1 MSVAQHSLANSAPLA
16 ESAGSVTL
24 AGASATVA
32 EMLDDLDDLNDAAL
46 FDQIAM
52 GQRKI
57 NLRNM
62 VSDLCPVPD
71 KMPNTPW
78 QTDASTALLVQ
89 AAALCARAVYRKN
102 PAQVE
107 PQLPGFV
114 IKDRCWMNPTA
125 EGLGKAAAIFE
136 VTPDEKS
143 RRTLV
148 VVAVRG
154 SASVVDWLVNL
165 DTGLVPC
172 PQLVN
177 IPESRSTPA
186 PKVHRGF
193 ANCAITLA
201 PAIKQQ
207 IKAVLNEMQSQDRE
221 IEVVFTGYFAG
232 GAVASLLFCH
242 FFTQQSLATGTLSA
256 NPTLSSITFGAPPM
270 FDRDVD
276 ARLDAVFPGS
286 PFQLGAMLAFA
297 NDGDPIPRMDAPYAT
312 ELARVWH
319 RVGGGRCATAREL
332 GEFKL
337 PPLRLGGLGSLVVL
351 HDEAQEFEEGRED
364 EDNGVALA
372 ACRFGRRDL
381 EKRAWADL
389 WAHKMNLYVVWAASI
404 GEGRFNAEPEA
415 VARTGWRR
423 VFH

>member
-1 MSVAQHSLANSAPLA
+1 MSVAHHSLANSAPLA

-32 EMLDDLDDLNDAAL
+32 EMLGDLGDLNDAAL
-46 FDQIAM
+46 FGLTNESQDQIAT

-62 VSDLCPVPD
+62 VSELCPVPD

-89 AAALCARAVYRKN
+89 AAALCARAVYRKY

-114 IKDRCWMNPTA
+114 IKDRCWMSPTA
-125 EGLGKAAAIFE
+125 EGLGKATAIFE
-136 VTPDEKS
+136 IIPDEKS

-177 IPESRSTPA
+177 IPESILNPA

-193 ANCAITLA
+193 ANCATTLA

-207 IKAVLNEMQSQDRE
+207 IKAVLDEMQSQSRE
-221 IEVVFTGYFAG
+221 TEVVFTGHSAG
-232 GAVASLLFCH
+232 GAVPPLLSCHSL
-242 FFTQQSLATGTLSA
+242 TQQSPGKSR
-256 NPTLSSITFGAPPM
+256 NAPPP
-270 FDRDVD
+270 
-276 ARLDAVFPGS
+276 LSFP
-286 PFQLGAMLAFA
+286 F
-297 NDGDPIPRMDAPYAT
+297 
-312 ELARVWH
+312 
-319 RVGGGRCATAREL
+319 
-332 GEFKL
+332 
-337 PPLRLGGLGSLVVL
+337 SL
-351 HDEAQEFEEGRED
+351 
-364 EDNGVALA
+364 
-372 ACRFGRRDL
+372 
-381 EKRAWADL
+381 
-389 WAHKMNLYVVWAASI
+389 
-404 GEGRFNAEPEA
+404 
-415 VARTGWRR
+415 
-423 VFH
+423 

>member
-46 FDQIAM
+46 FGLSASTPISRKSSMPIKIIPPRAHKRDPRSNRNGTAQDQFTKH
-52 GQRKI
+52 GFGP
-57 NLRNM
+57 LP
-62 VSDLCPVPD
+62 CPRQD
-71 KMPNTPW
+71 ANTPW

-102 PAQVE
+102 PAQAE

-193 ANCAITLA
+193 ANCAMTLA

-207 IKAVLNEMQSQDRE
+207 IEAVLNEMQSQDRE
-221 IEVVFTGYFAG
+221 IEMVFTGHSAG

-242 FFTQQSLATGTLSA
+242 FLT
-256 NPTLSSITFGAPPM
+256 
-270 FDRDVD
+270 
-276 ARLDAVFPGS
+276 
-286 PFQLGAMLAFA
+286 
-297 NDGDPIPRMDAPYAT
+297 
-312 ELARVWH
+312 
-319 RVGGGRCATAREL
+319 
-332 GEFKL
+332 
-337 PPLRLGGLGSLVVL
+337 
-351 HDEAQEFEEGRED
+351 
-364 EDNGVALA
+364 
-372 ACRFGRRDL
+372 
-381 EKRAWADL
+381 
-389 WAHKMNLYVVWAASI
+389 
-404 GEGRFNAEPEA
+404 
-415 VARTGWRR
+415 
-423 VFH
+423 